1 MKLPTQDAPASIDG
15 GCNVLYIYKT
25 KHERLLKILSF
36 LLPSDSDTDCPVIVA
51 DEGMVSLVDSVLHYS
66 SGRQSRTQLYPV
78 VVEELAIPGEI
89 LRAEPFIKAVERE
102 LDSAQQRCGVPP
114 ARLVLDMQF
123 IAAQIGSAADLT
135 QVARQLRRVSA
146 SRTVSILTLFFA
158 ETLPKYG
165 LQPFLDQFDRV
176 ALCDTLQRF
185 VCRHDS
191 DSFSAY
197 HGALLQLALGHESV
211 VQQVLTIDAAEPRG
225 STFVPE
231 TAVRGLPQLSDIID
245 DALLLIDPK
254 LQIVFCSR
262 VAAGLLG
269 GRRSALLGTALDRHL
284 RTADVE
290 SVRRRIRG
298 RAGSA
303 DSIASALRV
312 TLLSGQ
318 MFDVELHA
326 IELADISI
334 AHVLQLRPPAGPAA
348 EHSGGRNETRPA

>member
-1 MKLPTQDAPASIDG
+1 MKLPIQDAPASIDG

-66 SGRQSRTQLYPV
+66 GGRQSRTQLYPV
-78 VVEELAIPGEI
+78 VVEELAKPGEI
-89 LRAEPFIKAVERE
+89 LRAQPFITAVERE
-102 LDSAQQRCGVPP
+102 LDSAQQRSGVAP

-135 QVARQLRRVSA
+135 RVARQLRRVSA
-146 SRTVSILTLFFA
+146 SRNVSILTLFFA

-176 ALCDTLQRF
+176 TLCETLQRF

-191 DSFSAY
+191 DSFTAY
-197 HGALLQLALGHESV
+197 HGTLLQLALGHEAV
-211 VQQVLTIDAAEPRG
+211 VQQVLTIDAGEPRG

-231 TAVRGLPQLSDIID
+231 TAVRGLPQLSDLID
-245 DALLLIDPK
+245 DALLLLDPN
-254 LQIVFCSR
+254 LRIVFCSR

-269 GRRSALLGTALDRHL
+269 GRRNALLGTALDRHL

-303 DSIASALRV
+303 DSIESALRV
-312 TLLSGQ
+312 RLRSGRI
-318 MFDVELHA
+318 FDAQLHA
-326 IELADISI
+326 IELADTSI

-348 EHSGGRNETRPA
+348 EHSGGRNESRPA